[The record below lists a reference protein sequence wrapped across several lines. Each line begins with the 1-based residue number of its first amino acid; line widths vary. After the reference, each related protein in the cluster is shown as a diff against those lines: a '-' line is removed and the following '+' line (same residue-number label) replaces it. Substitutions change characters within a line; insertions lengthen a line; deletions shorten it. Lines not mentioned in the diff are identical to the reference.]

1 MTAPRPGDAFHL
13 DLDGTVIAGR
23 YMASYPQLELDRQLC
38 FALYTASRAVVRTY
52 GPLLDEAGLTYPQ
65 YVTLL
70 ALWEDPER
78 SRSVGEL
85 GERLHLDSGTL
96 TPLLKQLASM
106 GYVTRARDADDERR
120 VLVTLTAE
128 GLTLRER
135 LAGVPESF
143 LGCLGL
149 DVPETDGSATNWPRS
164 PPRSSGALKNLKQR
178 SNGVC
183 RVAVWEARTCSRRLV
198 STQKI
203 RTQTG
208 TASRSCSRSTPTAS
222 TARPPQPTSASPRPS
237 APGTPSKTSVTR
249 ATAT

>member
-1 MTAPRPGDAFHL
+1 MQLHSRLPARISVRPNAIATTPTRK
-13 DLDGTVIAGR
+13 TVRVGGIPVLENAVVAAGVAVAAVAGGER
-23 YMASYPQLELDRQLC
+23 GGGVQDVHGEAMASYPQLELDRQLC

-78 SRSVGEL
+78 PRSVGEL

-96 TPLLKQLASM
+96 TPLLKRLASM

-149 DVPETDGSATNWPRS
+149 DAPEAD
-164 PPRSSGALKNLKQR
+164 ALRDQLAALTALLER
-178 SNGVC
+178 G
-183 RVAVWEARTCSRRLV
+183 
-198 STQKI
+198 TQE
-203 RTQTG
+203 
-208 TASRSCSRSTPTAS
+208 P
-222 TARPPQPTSASPRPS
+222 
-237 APGTPSKTSVTR
+237 
-249 ATAT
+249 